1 LLYFLTPP
9 PAPDGGYGGGFQAP
23 MVGGNRDV
31 KPGDWLCPGCGNNN
45 FGKRAPTP
53 FAPAFDNHPVCVCV
67 CVSIVPTFLLASGA
81 RALSLSRSLS
91 RSAAR
96 RNECNRCGTHKDT
109 SAAVVGGDNPHLGG
123 HIDGVVAVHAIPG
136 ALAAGGGYGGGEFD
150 SN

>member
-1 LLYFLTPP
+1 
-9 PAPDGGYGGGFQAP
+9 
-23 MVGGNRDV
+23 M
-31 KPGDWLCPGCGNNN
+31 
-45 FGKRAPTP
+45 
-53 FAPAFDNHPVCVCV
+53 CVCV
-67 CVSIVPTFLLASGA
+67 FAFPRFRLFFLPRAHA
-81 RALSLSRSLS
+81 RSLSLSV
-91 RSAAR
+91 AR